1 MHPAPVCSVAMVPDL
16 HVPQMSLAFGEP
28 SMCQRGAPV
37 EQTVLEPANDYWARL
52 RPEPTSA
59 GPLQTSLY
67 PGSRPAVRAAPCPP
81 CSVPCSAPLRS
92 HRVSS
97 SSDVKD
103 LSQPLFVDTT
113 VEYDL
118 PKAAYPPDNSE
129 PLLMVHPQ
137 YFEHLRH
144 RRTLGAGCAC
154 QLCNFYGRRMPHGGQ
169 GEAAAAAAA
178 AAVPAAPAVS
188 VAPAASVSST
198 ANVHQTFQ
206 KPEAPRHHW
215 PRPFPQP
222 VHQHQH
228 HLLQQHQ
235 AAQRQLAAQ
244 QQQQQQQQAQ
254 QQAQQQQQQQ
264 QQLAQQPRYNCMVER
279 QQRREAALGCTAAA
293 FVTPT
298 VSCDSD
304 SGYSSVEL
312 EPSEWAAAGRQPQVV
327 RSEAQVRDVLAKR
340 KRRVEAATAAEHAA
354 ATAAK
359 RLRVSYWPGGVSSLD
374 MAPYLHRQPAV
385 M

>member
-1 MHPAPVCSVAMVPDL
+1 
-16 HVPQMSLAFGEP
+16 MS
-28 SMCQRGAPV
+28 
-37 EQTVLEPANDYWARL
+37 
-52 RPEPTSA
+52 
-59 GPLQTSLY
+59 
-67 PGSRPAVRAAPCPP
+67 
-81 CSVPCSAPLRS
+81 
-92 HRVSS
+92 
-97 SSDVKD
+97 KD
-103 LSQPLFVDTT
+103 FSQPLFVDTT

-118 PKAAYPPDNSE
+118 PKAAYPPENSE

-244 QQQQQQQQAQ
+244 
-254 QQAQQQQQQQ
+254 
-264 QQLAQQPRYNCMVER
+264 LTE
-279 QQRREAALGCTAAA
+279 
-293 FVTPT
+293 
-298 VSCDSD
+298 
-304 SGYSSVEL
+304 
-312 EPSEWAAAGRQPQVV
+312 
-327 RSEAQVRDVLAKR
+327 
-340 KRRVEAATAAEHAA
+340 
-354 ATAAK
+354 
-359 RLRVSYWPGGVSSLD
+359 LRVSQDELE
-374 MAPYLHRQPAV
+374 RQLAAERAALTAERSRTAALQEQV
-385 M
+385 RAG